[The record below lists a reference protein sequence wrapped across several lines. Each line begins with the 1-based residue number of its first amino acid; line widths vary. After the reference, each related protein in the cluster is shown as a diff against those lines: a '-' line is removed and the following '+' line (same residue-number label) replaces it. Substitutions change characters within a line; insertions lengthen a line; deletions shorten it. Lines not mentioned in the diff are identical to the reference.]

1 MMILPKFEYKK
12 AKSVAEAIALY
23 QSKKGKAVYLAG
35 GTDIIPLIK
44 QRISTPSAVI
54 DLKGIDELK
63 EVARKDGWV
72 EIGANATLFELKNN
86 PLIRDNFPALS
97 ESLEATACETLQM
110 RGTIGGNI
118 LQDTRCL
125 EHNQSLEWR
134 FARGFCIRS
143 GGKECNVVKGA
154 KICFA
159 NYCSDNAPALVTLE
173 AEARLAGP
181 KGERVVK
188 LNSFFTGDALKPFA
202 TEAGEIL
209 THIRIPAKKTKGA
222 YEKLRVRESMDY
234 PLVGVAVSAAG
245 KGAKICVGGV
255 GLKPLMYEVKNA
267 GIEAGIKDIADKA
280 TIDAKPVANAVVSPA
295 YRKKMVGV
303 LIKRA
308 VKRAIGEGK

>member
-12 AKSVAEAIALY
+12 AKSVAEAITLY

-63 EVARKDGWV
+63 AVARKDGWV
-72 EIGANATLFELKNN
+72 EIGANMTLFELKNN
-86 PLIRDNFPALS
+86 PLIRNNFPALY

-159 NYCSDNAPALVTLE
+159 NYCSDNAPALVTLK

-181 KGERVVK
+181 KGERVVA
-188 LNSFFTGDALKPFA
+188 LGSFFTGDALKPFA
-202 TEAGEIL
+202 TQAGEIL

-255 GLKPLMYEVKNA
+255 GLKPLVYEVKN
-267 GIEAGIKDIADKA
+267 IEDGIKDIADKA